1 MFMMILKF
9 LILVTLGVSVLF
21 FLLGLISQKG
31 KSKGFEN
38 GRLADCPATPNAVS
52 SEPGTQP
59 EKAVKPL
66 KANLDDVMDAI
77 RKTGGVI
84 TSHSDD
90 YVSATYMS
98 GLFKFVDDVEVRVD
112 RDATEDICHIR
123 SASRV
128 GYSDRGANRRRVAA
142 IRAAL

>member
-1 MFMMILKF
+1 MMILKF
-9 LILVTLGVSVLF
+9 LIYLAFGVSILF
-21 FLLGLISQKG
+21 FLLGLVSQKG
-31 KSKGFEN
+31 KSKGISN
-38 GRLADCPATPNAVS
+38 GCLADCPATPNAVS

-59 EKAVKPL
+59 EKLIKPL
-66 KANLDDVMDAI
+66 KANLDDVMEAI
-77 RKTGGVI
+77 QKTGGVI

-98 GLFKFVDDVEVRVD
+98 GIFKFVDDVEVRVD
-112 RDATEDICHIR
+112 KDAVEDVCHIR